1 MTNINITSD
10 KQFLKNI
17 NFIWINR
24 ILLIVTPI
32 FTTPI
37 ITNYFGLEIAGI
49 WFLCSILASQLL
61 LLEIGITTS
70 LVRLLARPHIVRS
83 NLETCK
89 VICTAFYSL
98 LFMSLIL
105 LCFSFL
111 IVDLFLKTFEI
122 PEFNLNDARNL
133 FIIAIIYVVL
143 NLPLRIGY
151 SILASRHRFD
161 IFQIIDSIGIL
172 TRLAV
177 ILVIFIFLQPKLF
190 HLGIIV
196 FGSSFLVS
204 IISFLYSFRLFRLPK
219 NFIYL
224 NNFSFSYLK
233 VILSMSGAA
242 FIVTLSGMLLLQFS
256 TTLIG
261 FFLSLEFVSLVAIP
275 ILIFNS
281 ITPFFQALPTIS
293 GPIAAGISNTQ
304 DKKELFEKFKI
315 WTKYTMSVSIIAFL
329 GILILGNTLLNF
341 WLGGEKVSSDDIYVM
356 ITVLTIIFFAYSISS
371 IAPLARSISLAVG
384 LHWKSSI
391 IEITTSIVGI
401 FVGSILLLT
410 SDFGVYGMAI
420 GISMALILRGFLFYP
435 FLISNFFQSTIFSIF
450 KGTIA
455 KPIAMFLILCII
467 YFGLKIFILNNN
479 SSLIFEIIAFIVVLA
494 AWIFIN
500 TTFILNQKHRDS
512 IKKFLT

>member
-1 MTNINITSD
+1 
-10 KQFLKNI
+10 
-17 NFIWINR
+17 
-24 ILLIVTPI
+24 
-32 FTTPI
+32 
-37 ITNYFGLEIAGI
+37 
-49 WFLCSILASQLL
+49 
-61 LLEIGITTS
+61 
-70 LVRLLARPHIVRS
+70 
-83 NLETCK
+83 
-89 VICTAFYSL
+89 
-98 LFMSLIL
+98 
-105 LCFSFL
+105 
-111 IVDLFLKTFEI
+111 
-122 PEFNLNDARNL
+122 
-133 FIIAIIYVVL
+133 
-143 NLPLRIGY
+143 
-151 SILASRHRFD
+151 
-161 IFQIIDSIGIL
+161 
-172 TRLAV
+172 
-177 ILVIFIFLQPKLF
+177 
-190 HLGIIV
+190 
-196 FGSSFLVS
+196 
-204 IISFLYSFRLFRLPK
+204 
-219 NFIYL
+219 
-224 NNFSFSYLK
+224 
-233 VILSMSGAA
+233 MSGAA

-410 SDFGVYGMAI
+410 SDLVFMDGNWNQYGAYI
-420 GISMALILRGFLFYP
+420 ERLPILSIFN
-435 FLISNFFQSTIFSIF
+435 IKFFQSTIFSIF

-455 KPIAMFLILCII
+455 KPIVMFSILCII

-512 IKKFLT
+512 IKKFFNIR